1 MPGPTGGDAG
11 GSGDGSD
18 NWTWAPALGVYHNAA
33 SGTYALP
40 HADGWRYLSAAELA
54 THPGPTGG
62 NDSDT
67 RGDKEEGEIDDD
79 VGWGALMDPEKLA
92 RIESATNPA
101 CTAQPLHRE
110 TYADGTPTA
119 GDPLLA
125 HEQREGAPAHLLRL
139 VVRRSQV
146 LDVGS
151 VAVLDTRRDGTQL
164 GRDRGADARLRVKEM
179 EVSKTHAVV
188 FYQPL
193 PAPAPGHP
201 SPRRGRASRSPSPY
215 GARSRSGPV
224 PCTDAAPPPAGESGE
239 SGESGWFVS
248 DLGSTLGTYVAHAG
262 EEDATRLSEAKCAS
276 RPYALRHGDRLTVG
290 RTTFGV
296 HIHADWP
303 CAACQLSGNTQL
315 DLEDGRTRARAPPA
329 PADADDAFELDTFA
343 MSGNGTRKG
352 RQALKRR
359 REMDALRGNLLG
371 DNGAPPPRQ
380 RTAPAGYVD
389 RSAQRRRLHPP
400 SPPRQRQHAEHGHAA
415 HAAQAQEAPPAGPSE
430 TARKLLAKQGW
441 SEGQGLGRTPGRA
454 EPIVPVVRSERAG
467 LGTRGQ
473 VAEQPGDAGD
483 WRQRGRQRRWDEVAG
498 KP

>member
-1 MPGPTGGDAG
+1 MPGPTGDAG
-11 GSGDGSD
+11 GSGGSSD
-18 NWTWAPALGVYHNAA
+18 EWTWAPELGVYHHAV

-40 HADGWRYLSAAELA
+40 SGEGWRYLTSEELA
-54 THPGPTGG
+54 AHNSKDG
-62 NDSDT
+62 N
-67 RGDKEEGEIDDD
+67 GDEPEEGEIKDD

-92 RIESATNPA
+92 RIESTKNPVYTATARPRDSYG
-101 CTAQPLHRE
+101 RE
-110 TYADGTPTA
+110 TYSDGTPTA

-125 HEQREGAPAHLLRL
+125 HEEGDDSKHLLRL

-151 VAVLDTRRDGTQL
+151 VAVLDARKDGTQL
-164 GRDRGADARLRVKEM
+164 GRDRGAEARLRIKEM

-188 FYQPL
+188 FYQPVSSSR
-193 PAPAPGHP
+193 
-201 SPRRGRASRSPSPY
+201 SPRRASRSPSPY
-215 GARSRSGPV
+215 GSRTATPEAKREE
-224 PCTDAAPPPAGESGE
+224 P
-239 SGESGWFVS
+239 GESGWFVS
-248 DLGSTLGTYVAHAG
+248 DLGSTLGTYVAHPG

-290 RTTFGV
+290 RTTFSV
-296 HIHADWP
+296 HIHGDWP
-303 CAACQLSGNTQL
+303 CAACQLSGNAQI
-315 DLEDGRTRARAPPA
+315 DLEEGRLRAKAPFE
-329 PADADDAFELDTFA
+329 DASFELDTFA

-371 DNGAPPPRQ
+371 EEDAAPKVR
-380 RTAPAGYVD
+380 AAAAGYVD

-400 SPPRQRQHAEHGHAA
+400 SPPRHRDRERE
-415 HAAQAQEAPPAGPSE
+415 EAPVVAGPAAPAGPSE
-430 TARKLLAKQGW
+430 AARKLLAKQGW

-473 VAEQPGDAGD
+473 VADQPGAGGD
-483 WRQRGRQRRWDEVAG
+483 WRQRGRQRRWDEVSG
-498 KP
+498 K